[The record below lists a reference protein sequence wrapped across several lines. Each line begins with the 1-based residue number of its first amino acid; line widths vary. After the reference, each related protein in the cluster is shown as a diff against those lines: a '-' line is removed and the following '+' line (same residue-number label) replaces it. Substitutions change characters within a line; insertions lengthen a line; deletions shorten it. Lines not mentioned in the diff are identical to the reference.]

1 MENGQE
7 KEMDLLLRAMGRRVA
22 ASPSPVNAGGSENP
36 SSEHLDADALI
47 AFAENALPVKARSR
61 YLEHLADCNRCRSI
75 LIGLS
80 ANSEIEPEKTEVK
93 LTAKSATLIERIMA
107 VLRMPAFQYG
117 LPVAAVLVLV
127 STVLFTTMR
136 MNKQSLVAVSQRAPE
151 PATKSIQEDSNPES
165 KVTNQGVAVG
175 NTNNREQRLQP
186 EAGQSEPKPNSTS
199 IAEETKH
206 AAGAQG
212 DEKSAAPA
220 KDAVTLDRY
229 ADKGKQDREGI
240 QEGSS
245 SSNAPISVTRSA
257 PQGPP
262 PPAAKAA
269 EPEQRRD
276 KELDDVSRVD
286 QPADQAKKAETK
298 KPGLAKLGTLTVNG
312 EPARRKEPSESED
325 ERGAATGSAG
335 GALSSGEAVRTV
347 GGKRFR
353 KEDGGWV
360 DTSFSSSASA
370 INIRRGS
377 EQYRALLAD
386 EPGLRVFA
394 EQLAGAVIVVWK
406 GHAYRFH

>member
-107 VLRMPAFQYG
+107 VLRIPAFQYG

-151 PATKSIQEDSNPES
+151 PASKSIQEDSNPES

-220 KDAVTLDRY
+220 KDAVSLDRY
-229 ADKGKQDREGI
+229 ADKGKQDREGV
-240 QEGSS
+240 QERSS

-262 PPAAKAA
+262 PAA
-269 EPEQRRD
+269 
-276 KELDDVSRVD
+276 
-286 QPADQAKKAETK
+286 
-298 KPGLAKLGTLTVNG
+298 
-312 EPARRKEPSESED
+312 ARRPSLS
-325 ERGAATGSAG
+325 SAG
-335 GALSSGEAVRTV
+335 IKSLMTSPGWISLPTRQ
-347 GGKRFR
+347 KRR
-353 KEDGGWV
+353 KQKSQGWQNW
-360 DTSFSSSASA
+360 AH
-370 INIRRGS
+370 
-377 EQYRALLAD
+377 
-386 EPGLRVFA
+386 LR
-394 EQLAGAVIVVWK
+394 
-406 GHAYRFH
+406 